1 MNTKD
6 IRTSTDPDL
15 AGSYAAMERAA
26 RAAQDL
32 AIKTNTSIV
41 VAVDGKNVEL
51 TAADLIKMRDQEA
64 QQSHHWADKTL
75 NHKPASCWLF
85 CANYFKDGNK
95 YMIHTYQALVTA
107 KVNGRSQVI
116 KTEIRAL
123 NAQDARWLLWA
134 QYGFHSI

>member
-32 AIKTNTSIV
+32 AIKTNTGIV

-51 TAADLIKMRDQEA
+51 TAADLIKLRDQEA
-64 QQSHHWADKTL
+64 KQSPH
-75 NHKPASCWLF
+75 
-85 CANYFKDGNK
+85 
-95 YMIHTYQALVTA
+95 
-107 KVNGRSQVI
+107 
-116 KTEIRAL
+116 
-123 NAQDARWLLWA
+123 
-134 QYGFHSI
+134 